1 MDKEQM
7 SRDKSSMDM
16 SGVEKRKYSMHDL
29 SMVSSNLHK
38 STKLQQQFGGPRQ
51 NSIVMMVGNKVVL
64 NHTQSNIRDSN
75 VETNGNMNNYMK
87 TYYREFN
94 QLQLSMN

>member
-1 MDKEQM
+1 
-7 SRDKSSMDM
+7 
-16 SGVEKRKYSMHDL
+16 
-29 SMVSSNLHK
+29 
-38 STKLQQQFGGPRQ
+38 
-51 NSIVMMVGNKVVL
+51 MMVGNKVVL

-87 TYYREFN
+87 TDDREFN